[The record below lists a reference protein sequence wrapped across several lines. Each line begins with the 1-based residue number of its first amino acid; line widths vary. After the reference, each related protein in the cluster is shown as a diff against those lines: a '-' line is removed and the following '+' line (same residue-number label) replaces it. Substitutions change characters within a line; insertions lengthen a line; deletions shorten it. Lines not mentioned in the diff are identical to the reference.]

1 MQKKYTQR
9 TQQSQQT
16 PEEKQHCH
24 FCVNNIQEVDY
35 KDLQLMQK
43 FTSMHHKILSNRR
56 SGLCAKHQRKVSQ
69 AIKRSRIMALIP
81 FTNNHK

>member
-1 MQKKYTQR
+1 MQKQNNNTTIVQ
-9 TQQSQQT
+9 
-16 PEEKQHCH
+16 EKEHC
-24 FCVNNIQEVDY
+24 FCCVNNINEIDY

-43 FTSMHHKILSNRR
+43 FTSMHHKILSRR
-56 SGLCAKHQRKVSQ
+56 KSNLCMKHQRKVSN